1 MDHNSSLS
9 SVKLWELFMEVYDM
23 EDDYLIEEVLHL
35 DYTNYD
41 HIKSIITQYMLK
53 GTITNNQRE
62 SLIGY
67 YILSWHDGDM
77 ED

>member
-9 SVKLWELFMEVYDM
+9 SVQLWELFMEVYDM

-53 GTITNNQRE
+53 GTITSKQRE